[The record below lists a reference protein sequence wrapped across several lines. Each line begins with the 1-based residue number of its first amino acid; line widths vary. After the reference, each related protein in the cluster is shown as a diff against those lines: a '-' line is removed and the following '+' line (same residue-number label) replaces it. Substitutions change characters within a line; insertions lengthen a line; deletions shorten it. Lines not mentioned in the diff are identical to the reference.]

1 MNTAIVT
8 GAQHTSRSA
17 ARSGGNRLYCRRSA
31 WSRVVRAGQ
40 AAGVH
45 GRRKRRYR
53 GYAKDYG
60 PKAKQSI
67 VSHGGVY
74 VAAGKGTLIDGHVST
89 GRVVIL
95 RWESMD
101 QLNAWRYSPEYENIR
116 KIGEKYAKY
125 NIVTVEGVPQ
135 K

>member
-1 MNTAIVT
+1 MKAKTALAVALALFA
-8 GAQHTSRSA
+8 G
-17 ARSGGNRLYCRRSA
+17 
-31 WSRVVRAGQ
+31 VVVGTIGQ
-40 AAGVH
+40 ALYAQAKTPV
-45 GRRKRRYR
+45 YMIAVNDVSNAE

-74 VAAGKGTLIDGHVST
+74 VAAGKGTLIDGQLPT
-89 GRVVIL
+89 GRVVVI

-101 QLNAWRYSPEYENIR
+101 QLNAWRHSSEYENIR

-125 NIVTVEGVPQ
+125 NVIAVNGVAQ

>member
-1 MNTAIVT
+1 MKRITATAFLLAI
-8 GAQHTSRSA
+8 A
-17 ARSGGNRLYCRRSA
+17 AS
-31 WSRVVRAGQ
+31 V
-40 AAGVH
+40 AAGALGHALYAQAKPPV
-45 GRRKRRYR
+45 YMIAVNDVTDQE

-74 VAAGKGTLIDGHVST
+74 VAAGKGTLIDGHVPT

-101 QLNAWRYSPEYENIR
+101 QMEAWRHSPEYENIR